1 MSRDLLSDANEAVA
15 AARERLSDEELRDRL
30 ETLSS
35 RLQSQA
41 ERDTTPALGTLD
53 RIQNG
58 LEEVASSADDATVT
72 EQLEDARENIFSFL
86 ETLEDRGMKQHGW
99 SVGSESNGAA

>member
-1 MSRDLLSDANEAVA
+1 MSRDLLYDAIEEVEAT
-15 AARERLSDEELRDRL
+15 REALPDGEVSDRL

-35 RLQSQA
+35 RLESQA
-41 ERDTTPALGTLD
+41 ERDATPALGTLD

-58 LEEVASSADDATVT
+58 LEEVASEADDEAVT
-72 EQLEDARENIFSFL
+72 DRLETARERIFSFL

-99 SVGSESNGAA
+99 SQNTE